1 MWGEEERR
9 IISFLTESS
18 GNLEMLEVLEK
29 LVRADIEKWM
39 EESGEK
45 DASVFRKRLEE
56 LMNYGLV
63 SKVVEGEEIKKE
75 YYFLTQKGE
84 SILSFLKSTKRGSA
98 KLE

>member
-1 MWGEEERR
+1 
-9 IISFLTESS
+9 
-18 GNLEMLEVLEK
+18 MLEVLEK

>member
-1 MWGEEERR
+1 
-9 IISFLTESS
+9 
-18 GNLEMLEVLEK
+18 
-29 LVRADIEKWM
+29 
-39 EESGEK
+39 
-45 DASVFRKRLEE
+45 
-56 LMNYGLV
+56 MNYGLV